1 MNQAM
6 KQRLIGT
13 IVLGCLALIFIP
25 ILLDGE
31 GIQEPTPLSVTVP
44 PVPEVTITPLPD
56 PVRPV
61 ILSDTDA
68 LDINNTTAP
77 DPNTSLTP
85 QITELNP
92 AANSEVN
99 QPETDTAPENAV
111 SPTPATPPEPTT
123 EPRLTTQGLP
133 EGWSVRLGTF
143 GDRAN
148 AESLVARLI
157 LENYKAYSRPVQS
170 GSQTMLA
177 VYVGPVLTQAE
188 AKSLQE
194 QLTSEQRLKDT
205 VVVQFTIDAPAQ
217 EQ

>member
-1 MNQAM
+1 LNQAM

-44 PVPEVTITPLPD
+44 PIPEVTITPLPD

-68 LDINNTTAP
+68 LDISNTTAP
-77 DPNTSLTP
+77 DPNIALTP
-85 QITELNP
+85 QITEQSP
-92 AANSEVN
+92 AVNSDVQ
-99 QPETDTAPENAV
+99 QPAQENAEA
-111 SPTPATPPEPTT
+111 PTPVVEPEPAT

-143 GDRAN
+143 SDRGN
-148 AESLVARLI
+148 AEALVARLI

-188 AKSLQE
+188 AKSLQQ
-194 QLTSEQRLKDT
+194 QLTNEQQLKDT

>member
-1 MNQAM
+1 M

-68 LDINNTTAP
+68 LDISNTTAP
-77 DPNTSLTP
+77 VPNTALIP
-85 QITELNP
+85 QITEMSP
-92 AANSEVN
+92 SVNSEVN
-99 QPETDTAPENAV
+99 QPEVDTALENAV
-111 SPTPATPPEPTT
+111 PPTTPATQPASAT

-143 GDRAN
+143 SDRGN
-148 AESLVARLI
+148 AEALVARLI

-188 AKSLQE
+188 AKNLQE
-194 QLTSEQRLKDT
+194 QLTSEQQLKDT

>member
-1 MNQAM
+1 M

-31 GIQEPTPLSVTVP
+31 GIEEPTPVSVTVT

-77 DPNTSLTP
+77 DPNTLTP
-85 QITELNP
+85 QIAEP
-92 AANSEVN
+92 ASAVIPDAT
-99 QPETDTAPENAV
+99 QPDTGAPQETV
-111 SPTPATPPEPTT
+111 VPASVAKSEPTT
-123 EPRLTTQGLP
+123 EPRLTTQGIP

-143 GDRAN
+143 SDRGN
-148 AESLVARLI
+148 AEALVARLI

-170 GSQTMLA
+170 GSQAMLA
-177 VYVGPVLTQAE
+177 VYVGPFLTQAE
-188 AKSLQE
+188 AKNLQE
-194 QLTSEQRLKDT
+194 QLTSEQQLKDT